1 MRHGVMGRTFARTA
15 AHRKSMRRN
24 LVQSLIEHGRIRT
37 TLEKAK
43 DIRRFAE
50 RLITL
55 AINGSVS
62 ARQRALA
69 LLNDRSIIPAA
80 GRAEYETM
88 TDTQRDRVLRSG
100 SGRRHRHSIT
110 KPGVS
115 FTAESIIHRL
125 FGDIG
130 PKMKRRNERKNAAGG
145 YTRLIKIAD
154 RRLNDGGQLAI
165 LEFVGEDDAARSKG
179 SDRTNRKRRA
189 KVKYSFY
196 AGKAIERRGG
206 RRTAKPAVAKD
217 AATGS

>member
-1 MRHGVMGRTFARTA
+1 MGRTFARTA

-50 RLITL
+50 RLVTL
-55 AINGSVS
+55 AIDGGVP
-62 ARQRALA
+62 ARQRALS
-69 LLNDRSIIPAA
+69 LLNDRSIVPAA
-80 GRAEYETM
+80 NRDEYAAM
-88 TDTQRDRVLRSG
+88 TDAKRARVLRSG
-100 SGRRHRHSIT
+100 SGRRHRHITT
-110 KPGVS
+110 KPGAT
-115 FTAESIIHRL
+115 FTAESVMHRL
-125 FGDIG
+125 FADIG
-130 PKMKRRNERKNAAGG
+130 PKMKRRNTAKNAAGG

-165 LEFVGEDDAARSKG
+165 LEFVGESDPARSES

-196 AGKAIERRGG
+196 AGKPIERRGA
-206 RRTAKPAVAKD
+206 RRQAKPAAAEKPAGD
-217 AATGS
+217 AAKSGA